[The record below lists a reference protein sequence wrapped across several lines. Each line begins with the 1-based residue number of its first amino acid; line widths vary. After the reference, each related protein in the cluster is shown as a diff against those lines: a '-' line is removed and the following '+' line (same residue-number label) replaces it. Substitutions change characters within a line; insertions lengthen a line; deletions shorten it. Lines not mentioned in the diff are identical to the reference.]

1 MKILDPPHQQQQGE
15 PRRSVQDDGDGAESL
30 EDVIELMA
38 DDALRSG
45 DPLVKGMS
53 MVYIHR
59 QQVTNLRSITVG
71 DHHPPIYF
79 QANR

>member
-1 MKILDPPHQQQQGE
+1 
-15 PRRSVQDDGDGAESL
+15 
-30 EDVIELMA
+30 MA
-38 DDALRSG
+38 DDALCGG

-71 DHHPPIYF
+71 DHHLPIHFCKSMTSLITFAKTAADDSPWSVGDCRAFPPK
-79 QANR
+79 A